1 MPVSISQNSLRH
13 SRVHLQHLER
23 AKLTKG
29 TKDLDIDE
37 KDDVDTEREEKWKTC
52 MLSRGSVITTPISS
66 LILQSILKNGGY
78 TLTSSSSS
86 TRVASFICTSSIV
99 VETRQRHGTIPTER
113 QKNRKERKEE
123 EKKKDSMQ
131 RDAAGTIETIERN
144 IRYLLRRTNVA
155 TALLCILVPSFG
167 KERRREKKRTAQTK
181 RVDTIHER
189 QKTLRVH
196 TGAAT
201 RLHGNDSAYSRKKN
215 NFEFCNKEEMEIM
228 NCIEK

>member
-37 KDDVDTEREEKWKTC
+37 KDDVDTEREGKWKTC

-86 TRVASFICTSSIV
+86 TRVASFICTSSII

-113 QKNRKERKEE
+113 QKNRKERRRRR
-123 EKKKDSMQ
+123 KKRIRCSVMQ
-131 RDAAGTIETIERN
+131 RE
-144 IRYLLRRTNVA
+144 LLR
-155 TALLCILVPSFG
+155 L
-167 KERRREKKRTAQTK
+167 
-181 RVDTIHER
+181 
-189 QKTLRVH
+189 
-196 TGAAT
+196 
-201 RLHGNDSAYSRKKN
+201 
-215 NFEFCNKEEMEIM
+215 
-228 NCIEK
+228 